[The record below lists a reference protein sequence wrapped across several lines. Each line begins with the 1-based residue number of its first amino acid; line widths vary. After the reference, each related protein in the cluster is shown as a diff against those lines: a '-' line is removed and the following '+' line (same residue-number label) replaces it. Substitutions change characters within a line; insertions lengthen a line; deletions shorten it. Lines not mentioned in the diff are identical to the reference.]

1 MGNLSQARLSLTWLL
16 LSVITLMSWW
26 IGMHQGSS
34 EIGIVVFVTIILIAV
49 IKVRVIFWEFM
60 EVRTAPVHLQR
71 MADAW
76 LGLLLASLVIA
87 YLIASRF
94 ASQSLS

>member
-1 MGNLSQARLSLTWLL
+1 MRKLSQARLPLTWLFL
-16 LSVITLMSWW
+16 CAITLVSWW
-26 IGMHQGSS
+26 IGAHQGSS
-34 EIGIVVFVTIILIAV
+34 EAGIAVFAVIIVIAV

-60 EVRTAPVHLQR
+60 EVRTAPVRLQR

-76 LGLLLASLVIA
+76 LGLVIASLIIA

-94 ASQSLS
+94 SSPS